1 MMNGEAKP
9 IQFYGKTPRSDIEA
23 LEDRFGRH
31 MSYLRI
37 SVTDRCN
44 LKCTYCRPGKD
55 AFCPIAHEA
64 VLSFE
69 EIARVVHV
77 AASLGVNKVRLTGGE
92 PLVRHGI
99 PELIRMLKKVPG
111 IRDLALSTNAVLL
124 KRHAP
129 SLAEAGL
136 KRLNIS
142 LDSLKS
148 EHFRKLSGGGDLNT
162 VLQGIQAAVKYD
174 FSPIKVNVVVMRGV
188 NDDEIAELIDFG
200 TEQGVQM
207 RFIEFMPMC
216 DGNNWPESHMPV
228 SEMLA
233 MPEVRARLA
242 DVPAGNDGHA
252 AARYIPLANGKG
264 EAGFISP
271 MSNRFCDGCNR
282 LRLTADGK
290 IRACLPADDE
300 VDVRMVLR
308 DGGSDKDIAECFRR
322 AVLTKPEVGVYN
334 FEEHGRARSM
344 IQIGG

>member
-1 MMNGEAKP
+1 MISSVQSGP
-9 IQFYGKTPRSDIEA
+9 QSSVLSPLI
-23 LEDRFGRH
+23 DRFGRR

-44 LKCTYCRPGKD
+44 LKCHYCRPGKD
-55 AFCPIAHEA
+55 AFCPIAHES

-69 EIARVVHV
+69 EIARVVYI

-92 PLVRHGI
+92 PLVRRGI
-99 PELIRMLKKVPG
+99 PNLVSMLKEIPA

-124 KRHAP
+124 ERYAGA
-129 SLAEAGL
+129 LADAGL

-142 LDSLKS
+142 LDSLHP
-148 EHFRKLSGGGDLNT
+148 ERFRKLSGGGKLET
-162 VLQGIQAAVKYD
+162 VLQGIRAAVECG

-188 NDDEIAELIDFG
+188 NDDEIADLIDFG
-200 TEQGVQM
+200 GDQGVQM
-207 RFIEFMPMC
+207 RFIEFMPLC
-216 DGNNWPESHMPV
+216 DGRSWAESHVPV

-233 MPEVRARLA
+233 APDVRRRLA
-242 DVPAGNDGHA
+242 DVPAEHDGHA
-252 AARYIPLANGKG
+252 AARYIPLASGKG
-264 EAGFISP
+264 DVGFISP

-300 VDVRMVLR
+300 EDARAVMRG
-308 DGGSDKDIAECFRR
+308 GGSDEDIAASFRR
-322 AVLTKPEVGVYN
+322 AVLMKPEVGVYN
-334 FEEHGRARSM
+334 FEEQGRARSM